1 MKPIKEAIVSE
12 NSTAGAFV
20 SEVIWVVG
28 TVAVSYIAITAGR
41 KAYKLGKTLVSS
53 KLSKAKP

>member
-1 MKPIKEAIVSE
+1 MSE